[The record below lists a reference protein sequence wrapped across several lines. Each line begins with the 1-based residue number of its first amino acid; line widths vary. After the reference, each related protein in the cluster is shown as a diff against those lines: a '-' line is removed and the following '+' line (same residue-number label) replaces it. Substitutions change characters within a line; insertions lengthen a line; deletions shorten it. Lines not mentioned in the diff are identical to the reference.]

1 MPEPPPPT
9 PTQQHKHHTHAL
21 SAVQVD
27 TLVHAVQTL
36 VRSRYVHKQHGETM
50 ARTVEARH
58 AFAEYDHCA
67 LDACTLAA
75 VLTSDLISVSG
86 DTRVLLRYDSAEPAR
101 DIVGDAARE
110 DEQDESTEYASREER
125 LQTLTLGQ
133 WGHSDE
139 DVEDEGSGIGA
150 VEVLAGNIGCIT
162 LTHAAQSPD
171 ASAFFAA
178 AMTLVRNTDALII
191 DIRNTTGRSNCADLL
206 AYLAPQPPQPHQQ
219 LSTTTT
225 TTEPSNDSPYAVIFH
240 RPTNTLHQERIP
252 EAIQYP
258 SYTKSLTQTTA
269 ASSTQQQQ
277 QHLHQYP
284 NKRIFIL
291 TSATGTHA
299 SAECLAFF
307 LKELNTA
314 AVTVGQSTRGNTLFM
329 EAFRIDTLEQES
341 TASNNKSAGMFT
353 LEIPVGACVSSKS
366 GKSWESGKGVAA
378 DHECAEEDARDVA
391 YLMGLNANLARLER
405 RRALQDG
412 FSASK
417 GVENSVLKDCRRA
430 IQQVE
435 ARLAASRGRRG
446 DKRWVK
452 KVTLMTKKVV
462 RGGVEMSESF
472 VSDTKYVPVD

>member
-1 MPEPPPPT
+1 MPEPPPPP
-9 PTQQHKHHTHAL
+9 PTHKRAL

-27 TLVHAVQTL
+27 TLIHAVQTL

-67 LDACTLAA
+67 MDACALAA
-75 VLTSDLISVSG
+75 VLTADLNGVNGDKRVQLRCDVSE
-86 DTRVLLRYDSAEPAR
+86 TAR
-101 DIVGDAARE
+101 DVDTARE
-110 DEQDESTEYASREER
+110 DSDTDGEYATSEYASREER

-150 VEVLAGNIGCIT
+150 VEVLRGNIGCIT

-191 DIRNTTGRSNCADLL
+191 DIRSNCADLL
-206 AYLAPQPPQPHQQ
+206 AYLAPPPHSQTHQQ
-219 LSTTTT
+219 LSTTTDM
-225 TTEPSNDSPYAVIFH
+225 NSPYAVIFH

-258 SYTKSLTQTTA
+258 SFTKSLTQST
-269 ASSTQQQQ
+269 SS
-277 QHLHQYP
+277 LHQYP

-329 EAFRIDTLEQES
+329 EAFRIDTLQQDSSEA
-341 TASNNKSAGMFT
+341 TNKSAGMFT

-417 GVENSVLKDCRRA
+417 GVENSAMKDCRRA

-435 ARLAASRGRRG
+435 ARLAANRARRG
-446 DKRWVK
+446 DRRWVK
-452 KVTLMTKKVV
+452 KVTLMTRKVV

-472 VSDTKYVPVD
+472 VSDTKYVPVE